1 MAHPMASRHG
11 RVPRRRRIPVSV
23 GPPCQRGSMTTTT
36 LVLACALGI
45 GLALLIGVLLGRHYS
60 GGGGVHG
67 WGTRHSTPPRVPE
80 LEAVESALDR
90 LARRLDEAEALR
102 RADQAGMR
110 AELAEQVRH
119 VEAATEVVRREAG
132 QLSSALGR
140 VDMRG
145 RWGEA
150 HLRRLVE
157 AAGMIDRVHFAE
169 QDTRSTDEGAQR
181 PDLVVEL
188 GAGRT
193 LVVDAKVPLGALL
206 EAEAASDEAQRAE
219 LFARHAHDVAQ
230 HAERLGS
237 KEYWRR
243 YDDTLEAVVLFLP
256 AESILGI
263 ALREEPALLE
273 RSFSRGVILATP
285 TTLLALLRTVS
296 HVWRREAIADNA
308 REIHA
313 LGRELYERLGVT
325 LDHVRRMGSS
335 LDSAVSHYN
344 RLVGSLDGRV
354 LVSARRLAE
363 HGISD
368 TALPDVPPITQ
379 RTREPASTSGSLAVP

>member
-1 MAHPMASRHG
+1 
-11 RVPRRRRIPVSV
+11 
-23 GPPCQRGSMTTTT
+23 MTATT

-45 GLALLIGVLLGRHYS
+45 GFALLIGVLLGRHYA
-60 GGGGVHG
+60 GGGGAHG

-140 VDMRG
+140 VDTRG

-157 AAGMIDRVHFAE
+157 AAGMVDRVHFSE
-169 QDTRSTDEGAQR
+169 QDIRATDEGTQR
-181 PDLVVEL
+181 PDLVIEL

-206 EAEAASDEAQRAE
+206 EAEAASDEALRAE
-219 LFARHAHDVAQ
+219 LFARHARDVAQ

-263 ALREEPALLE
+263 ALREDPGLLE

-335 LDSAVSHYN
+335 LDNAVSHYN

-354 LVSARRLAE
+354 VVSARRLAE

-368 TALPDVPPITQ
+368 TALPDIAPITQ
-379 RTREPASTSGSLAVP
+379 RTREPASASGPLAVP

>member
-1 MAHPMASRHG
+1 
-11 RVPRRRRIPVSV
+11 
-23 GPPCQRGSMTTTT
+23 MTTATLIFACAFIGVT
-36 LVLACALGI
+36 ALVLGI
-45 GLALLIGVLLGRHYS
+45 LLGRHYA
-60 GGGGVHG
+60 GGSAGRHG
-67 WGTRHSTPPRVPE
+67 MPGRAPE
-80 LEAVESALDR
+80 LEAVETALDR
-90 LARRLDEAEALR
+90 LARRVDEAEALR

-110 AELAEQVRH
+110 AELSEQVRH

-132 QLSSALGR
+132 QLASALGR

-169 QDTRSTDEGAQR
+169 QDIRSTDDGSQR
-181 PDLVVEL
+181 PDLVVDL

-206 EAEAASDEAQRAE
+206 EAEAATDETQRGA
-219 LFARHAHDVAQ
+219 LFARHARDVAQ
-230 HAERLGS
+230 HADRLGS

-263 ALREEPALLE
+263 ALREDPTLLE

-296 HVWRREAIADNA
+296 HVWRRQAIADNA

-313 LGRELYERLGVT
+313 LGRELHERLGVA

-335 LDSAVSHYN
+335 LDNAVSHYN
-344 RLVGSLDGRV
+344 KLVGSLEGRV
-354 LVSARRLAE
+354 LVSARRLAD
-363 HGISD
+363 HGIGD
-368 TALPDVPPITQ
+368 ADLPEMSPITQ
-379 RTREPASTSGSLAVP
+379 RTREPASAAAGVP

>member
-1 MAHPMASRHG
+1 MTAS
-11 RVPRRRRIPVSV
+11 
-23 GPPCQRGSMTTTT
+23 T
-36 LVLACALGI
+36 LLLACALAA
-45 GLALLIGVLLGRHYS
+45 GLALLVGILLARRVAS
-60 GGGGVHG
+60 ASSA
-67 WGTRHSTPPRVPE
+67 RPRAPE

-90 LARRLDEAEALR
+90 LARRLEDVEALR

-132 QLSSALGR
+132 QLASALGR

-157 AAGMIDRVHFAE
+157 AAGMVDRVHFVE
-169 QDTRSTDEGAQR
+169 QDVRATVDGSQR

-206 EAEAASDEAQRAE
+206 EAEAASDETLRAD
-219 LFARHAHDVAQ
+219 LFARHARDVAQ

-237 KEYWRR
+237 KDYWRR
-243 YDDTLEAVVLFLP
+243 YDDTLESVVLFLP

-263 ALREEPALLE
+263 ALREDPALLE

-296 HVWRREAIADNA
+296 HVWRREAIADSA

-313 LGRELYERLGVT
+313 LGRELQERLGVA

-335 LDSAVSHYN
+335 LDNAVGHYN

-368 TALPDVPPITQ
+368 SALPEIPPITQ
-379 RTREPASTSGSLAVP
+379 RTREPASASDSHAVP

>member
-1 MAHPMASRHG
+1 
-11 RVPRRRRIPVSV
+11 
-23 GPPCQRGSMTTTT
+23 
-36 LVLACALGI
+36 
-45 GLALLIGVLLGRHYS
+45 
-60 GGGGVHG
+60 
-67 WGTRHSTPPRVPE
+67 
-80 LEAVESALDR
+80 VESALDR
-90 LARRLDEAEALR
+90 LARRVDEAEALR

-110 AELAEQVRH
+110 AELSEQVRH

-132 QLSSALGR
+132 QLASALGR

-157 AAGMIDRVHFAE
+157 AAGMLDRVHFAE
-169 QDTRSTDEGAQR
+169 QDIRSTDDGSQR
-181 PDLVVEL
+181 PDLVVDL

-206 EAEAASDEAQRAE
+206 EAEAATDEQERAS
-219 LFARHAHDVAQ
+219 LFARHARDVAL
-230 HAERLGS
+230 HADRLGS
-237 KEYWRR
+237 KDYWRR

-263 ALREEPALLE
+263 ALREDPTLLE

-285 TTLLALLRTVS
+285 TTFLALLRTVS

-313 LGRELYERLGVT
+313 LGRELHERLGVA
-325 LDHVRRMGSS
+325 LDHVRRMGTS
-335 LDSAVSHYN
+335 LDNAVSHYN
-344 RLVGSLDGRV
+344 RLVGSLEGRV
-354 LVSARRLAE
+354 LVSARRLAD

-368 TALPDVPPITQ
+368 ADLPDIPPITQ
-379 RTREPASTSGSLAVP
+379 RTREPASAAGPVAVP

>member
-1 MAHPMASRHG
+1 
-11 RVPRRRRIPVSV
+11 
-23 GPPCQRGSMTTTT
+23 MTSATFILAVALLGAVA
-36 LVLACALGI
+36 LVI
-45 GLALLIGVLLGRHYS
+45 GLLVGRHYA
-60 GGGGVHG
+60 GGFGGRRG
-67 WGTRHSTPPRVPE
+67 LPAPAPE

-90 LARRLDEAEALR
+90 LARRLDEAESLR

-132 QLSSALGR
+132 QLASALGR

-157 AAGMIDRVHFAE
+157 AAGMLDRVHFAE
-169 QDTRSTDEGAQR
+169 QDSRSTDDGMQR
-181 PDLVVEL
+181 PDLVIDL

-206 EAEAASDEAQRAE
+206 EAEAAMDEAQRSI
-219 LFARHAHDVAQ
+219 LFARHARDVAQ
-230 HAERLGS
+230 HAEKLGS
-237 KEYWRR
+237 KDYWRR

-263 ALREEPALLE
+263 ALREDPTLLE

-296 HVWRREAIADNA
+296 HVWRRESIADNA

-313 LGRELYERLGVT
+313 LGRELHERLGVA
-325 LDHVRRMGSS
+325 LDHLRRMGSS
-335 LDSAVSHYN
+335 LDNTVSHYN
-344 RLVGSLDGRV
+344 RFVGSLEGRV
-354 LVSARRLAE
+354 LVSARRLGE
-363 HGISD
+363 HGITD
-368 TALPDVPPITQ
+368 APLPDIPPITQ
-379 RTREPASTSGSLAVP
+379 RTREPAPTGGGVPVP

>member
-1 MAHPMASRHG
+1 MTASTF
-11 RVPRRRRIPVSV
+11 II
-23 GPPCQRGSMTTTT
+23 
-36 LVLACALGI
+36 ACAAI
-45 GLALLIGVLLGRHYS
+45 GVVALALGMLLGRHYAAGS
-60 GGGGVHG
+60 AGRHG
-67 WGTRHSTPPRVPE
+67 APGRAPE
-80 LEAVESALDR
+80 LEAVETALDR
-90 LARRLDEAEALR
+90 LARRVDEAEALR

-110 AELAEQVRH
+110 AELSEQVRH

-132 QLSSALGR
+132 QLASALGR

-157 AAGMIDRVHFAE
+157 AAGMLDRVHFTE
-169 QDTRSTDEGAQR
+169 QDIRFTDDGSQR
-181 PDLVVEL
+181 PDLVVDL

-206 EAEAASDEAQRAE
+206 EAEAATDEAQRSI
-219 LFARHAHDVAQ
+219 LFARHARDVAQ

-237 KEYWRR
+237 KDYWRR

-263 ALREEPALLE
+263 ALREDPTLLE

-285 TTLLALLRTVS
+285 TTLLALLRTIS

-313 LGRELYERLGVT
+313 LGRELHERLGIA

-335 LDSAVSHYN
+335 LDNAVSHYN
-344 RLVGSLDGRV
+344 TLVGSLEGRV

-368 TALPDVPPITQ
+368 ADLPEVPPITQ
-379 RTREPASTSGSLAVP
+379 RTREPAAAGGPVAVP

>member
-1 MAHPMASRHG
+1 
-11 RVPRRRRIPVSV
+11 
-23 GPPCQRGSMTTTT
+23 MTTPT
-36 LVLACALGI
+36 LVLACTLVAAV
-45 GLALLIGVLLGRHYS
+45 ALLIGVLAGRHYA
-60 GGGGVHG
+60 GGGARRGFPE
-67 WGTRHSTPPRVPE
+67 RAPE
-80 LEAVESALDR
+80 LQAVESALDR
-90 LARRLDEAEALR
+90 LARRLDEAETLR

-119 VEAATEVVRREAG
+119 VEAATDNVRREAG
-132 QLSSALGR
+132 QLASALGR

-157 AAGMIDRVHFAE
+157 AAGMIDRVHFTE
-169 QDTRSTDEGAQR
+169 QDIRSTDDGTQR
-181 PDLVVEL
+181 PDLVIDL

-206 EAEAASDEAQRAE
+206 DAEATAEESQRSA
-219 LFARHAHDVAQ
+219 LYSRHARDVAQ

-263 ALREEPALLE
+263 ALREDPGLLE

-296 HVWRREAIADNA
+296 HIWRREAIADNA
-308 REIHA
+308 REIHT
-313 LGRELYERLGVT
+313 LGRELYERLGVA

-335 LDSAVSHYN
+335 LDNAVSHYN
-344 RLVGSLDGRV
+344 RMVGSLEGRV
-354 LVSARRLAE
+354 LVSARRLADL
-363 HGISD
+363 GISD
-368 TALPDVPPITQ
+368 SPLPEVPAITQ
-379 RTREPASTSGSLAVP
+379 RTREPASASGPAAVP

>member
-1 MAHPMASRHG
+1 
-11 RVPRRRRIPVSV
+11 
-23 GPPCQRGSMTTTT
+23 MTATT
-36 LVLACALGI
+36 LLLACALAA
-45 GLALLIGVLLGRHYS
+45 GLALLIGVLAGRHFVAR
-60 GGGGVHG
+60 GGTGG
-67 WGTRHSTPPRVPE
+67 WDTRRGLPAHAPE

-90 LARRLDEAEALR
+90 LARRLDEAESLR
-102 RADQAGMR
+102 RSDQAGMR

-132 QLSSALGR
+132 ALASALGR

-157 AAGMIDRVHFAE
+157 AAGMIDRVHFTE
-169 QDTRSTDEGAQR
+169 QDIRATDEGIQR
-181 PDLVVEL
+181 PDLVIDL

-206 EAEAASDEAQRAE
+206 DAEAASEEAQRSEAYS
-219 LFARHAHDVAQ
+219 RHARDVAQ

-256 AESILGI
+256 AESLLGI
-263 ALREEPALLE
+263 ALREDPALLE

-296 HVWRREAIADNA
+296 HIWRREAIADNA

-313 LGRELYERLGVT
+313 LGRELHERLGVAFE
-325 LDHVRRMGSS
+325 HVRRMGSS
-335 LDSAVSHYN
+335 LDNAVSHYN
-344 RLVGSLDGRV
+344 RMVGSFEGRV
-354 LVSARRLAE
+354 LVSARRLADL
-363 HGISD
+363 GISD
-368 TALPDVPPITQ
+368 SDLPEMPPITQ
-379 RTREPASTSGSLAVP
+379 RTRETASASGPLTIA

>member
-1 MAHPMASRHG
+1 
-11 RVPRRRRIPVSV
+11 
-23 GPPCQRGSMTTTT
+23 MTATT
-36 LVLACALGI
+36 LVLACVLGI
-45 GLALLIGVLLGRHYS
+45 GLALLIGVLLGRHYA
-60 GGGGVHG
+60 GGGGAHG

-90 LARRLDEAEALR
+90 LARRLDEAETLR

-140 VDMRG
+140 VDTRG

-157 AAGMIDRVHFAE
+157 AAGMVDRVHFAE
-169 QDTRSTDEGAQR
+169 QDIRATDDGTQR

-206 EAEAASDEAQRAE
+206 EAEAESDEALRAE
-219 LFARHAHDVAQ
+219 LFARHARDVAQ

-263 ALREEPALLE
+263 ALREDPALLE

-296 HVWRREAIADNA
+296 HVWRRETIADNA

-335 LDSAVSHYN
+335 LDNAVSHYN

-354 LVSARRLAE
+354 VVSARRLAE

-368 TALPDVPPITQ
+368 TALPDIAPITQ
-379 RTREPASTSGSLAVP
+379 RTREPASASGPLAVP

>member
-1 MAHPMASRHG
+1 
-11 RVPRRRRIPVSV
+11 
-23 GPPCQRGSMTTTT
+23 MTATT
-36 LVLACALGI
+36 LVLTCAVIGIAALGLGI
-45 GLALLIGVLLGRHYS
+45 VFGRHYS
-60 GGGGVHG
+60 PGSAGRHG
-67 WGTRHSTPPRVPE
+67 AQGRAPE
-80 LEAVESALDR
+80 LEAVETALDR
-90 LARRLDEAEALR
+90 LARRVDEAEALR

-110 AELAEQVRH
+110 AELSEQVRH

-132 QLSSALGR
+132 QLASALGR

-157 AAGMIDRVHFAE
+157 AAGMLDRVHFTE
-169 QDTRSTDEGAQR
+169 QDIRSTDDGSQR
-181 PDLVVEL
+181 PDLVVDL

-206 EAEAASDEAQRAE
+206 EAEAATDEAQRSM
-219 LFARHAHDVAQ
+219 LFARHARDVAQ

-263 ALREEPALLE
+263 ALREDPALLE
-273 RSFSRGVILATP
+273 RAFSRGVILATP
-285 TTLLALLRTVS
+285 ATLLALLRTIS

-313 LGRELYERLGVT
+313 LGRELHERLGIA

-335 LDSAVSHYN
+335 LDNAVSHYN
-344 RLVGSLDGRV
+344 RLVGSLEGRV

-368 TALPDVPPITQ
+368 ADLPEVPPITQ
-379 RTREPASTSGSLAVP
+379 RTREPAAAGGPMAVP

>member
-1 MAHPMASRHG
+1 
-11 RVPRRRRIPVSV
+11 
-23 GPPCQRGSMTTTT
+23 
-36 LVLACALGI
+36 
-45 GLALLIGVLLGRHYS
+45 
-60 GGGGVHG
+60 
-67 WGTRHSTPPRVPE
+67 
-80 LEAVESALDR
+80 
-90 LARRLDEAEALR
+90 
-102 RADQAGMR
+102 
-110 AELAEQVRH
+110 
-119 VEAATEVVRREAG
+119 
-132 QLSSALGR
+132 
-140 VDMRG
+140 MRG

-157 AAGMIDRVHFAE
+157 AAGMLDRVHFTE
-169 QDTRSTDEGAQR
+169 QDIRSTDDGSQR
-181 PDLVVEL
+181 PDLVVDL

-206 EAEAASDEAQRAE
+206 EAEAATDEAQRSM
-219 LFARHAHDVAQ
+219 LFARHARDVAQ

-237 KEYWRR
+237 KDYWRR

-263 ALREEPALLE
+263 ALREDPTLLE

-285 TTLLALLRTVS
+285 TTLLALLRTIS
-296 HVWRREAIADNA
+296 HVWRREAIAHNA

-313 LGRELYERLGVT
+313 LGRELHERLGIA

-335 LDSAVSHYN
+335 LDNAVSHYN
-344 RLVGSLDGRV
+344 KMVGSLEGRV

-368 TALPDVPPITQ
+368 ADLPEVPPITQ
-379 RTREPASTSGSLAVP
+379 RTREPAAAGGPVAVP

>member
-1 MAHPMASRHG
+1 
-11 RVPRRRRIPVSV
+11 
-23 GPPCQRGSMTTTT
+23 MTATT
-36 LVLACALGI
+36 LVLACVLGI
-45 GLALLIGVLLGRHYS
+45 GLALLIGVLLGRHYA
-60 GGGGVHG
+60 GGGGAHG

-140 VDMRG
+140 VDTRG

-157 AAGMIDRVHFAE
+157 AAGMVDRVHFSE
-169 QDTRSTDEGAQR
+169 QDIRATDEGTQR

-206 EAEAASDEAQRAE
+206 EAEAASDEALRAE
-219 LFARHAHDVAQ
+219 LFARHARDVAQ

-263 ALREEPALLE
+263 ALREDPALLE

-335 LDSAVSHYN
+335 LDNAVSHYN

-354 LVSARRLAE
+354 VVSARRLAE

-368 TALPDVPPITQ
+368 TALPDIAPITQ
-379 RTREPASTSGSLAVP
+379 RTREPASASGPLAVP

>member
-1 MAHPMASRHG
+1 
-11 RVPRRRRIPVSV
+11 
-23 GPPCQRGSMTTTT
+23 MTALTFT
-36 LVLACALGI
+36 LACTAFAGI
-45 GLALLIGVLLGRHYS
+45 ALLIGVLVGRHYAA
-60 GGGGVHG
+60 GVGARG
-67 WGTRHSTPPRVPE
+67 WHTRRGVPERAPE
-80 LEAVESALDR
+80 LEAVATALDR
-90 LARRLDEAEALR
+90 LARRLDEAETLR
-102 RADQAGMR
+102 RTDQAGMR

-132 QLSSALGR
+132 QLATALGR
-140 VDMRG
+140 VDVRG

-157 AAGMIDRVHFAE
+157 AAGMLDRVHFAE
-169 QDTRSTDEGAQR
+169 QDTRSTDSGSQR

-193 LVVDAKVPLGALL
+193 LVIDAKVPLTALL
-206 EAEAASDEAQRAE
+206 EAEIATDESRRTQ
-219 LFARHAHDVAQ
+219 LFERHARDVAQ

-263 ALREEPALLE
+263 ALREDPALLE
-273 RSFSRGVILATP
+273 RSFARGVILATP
-285 TTLLALLRTVS
+285 TTLLALLRTIS

-308 REIHA
+308 REIHV
-313 LGRELYERLGVT
+313 LGLEVHERLGVA

-335 LDSAVSHYN
+335 LDNAVSHYN

-354 LVSARRLAE
+354 MVSARRLAE
-363 HGISD
+363 HGISEA
-368 TALPDVPPITQ
+368 ALPEITPITQ
-379 RTREPASTSGSLAVP
+379 RTREPASAVEATGVGDPAVAPQPVP

>member
-1 MAHPMASRHG
+1 
-11 RVPRRRRIPVSV
+11 
-23 GPPCQRGSMTTTT
+23 MTATTFI
-36 LVLACALGI
+36 LACAALA
-45 GLALLIGVLLGRHYS
+45 GLALLIGVLVGRHYA
-60 GGGGVHG
+60 GGGGGRG
-67 WGTRHSTPPRVPE
+67 WGGRHDTPPRAPE

-140 VDMRG
+140 VDTRG

-169 QDTRSTDEGAQR
+169 QDIRTTDDGTQR
-181 PDLVVEL
+181 PDLIVEL

-193 LVVDAKVPLGALL
+193 LIVDAKVPLGALL
-206 EAEAASDEAQRAE
+206 EAEAASDESLRAE
-219 LFARHAHDVAQ
+219 LFARHARDVAQ

-263 ALREEPALLE
+263 ALREDPALLE

-325 LDHVRRMGSS
+325 LDHVKRMGSS
-335 LDSAVSHYN
+335 LDNAVSHYN

-368 TALPDVPPITQ
+368 TPLPDVPPITQ
-379 RTREPASTSGSLAVP
+379 RSREPASTSAPLAVP

>member
-1 MAHPMASRHG
+1 
-11 RVPRRRRIPVSV
+11 
-23 GPPCQRGSMTTTT
+23 MTATTF
-36 LVLACALGI
+36 LLACALAA
-45 GLALLIGVLLGRHYS
+45 GLALLVGVLVGRHYA
-60 GGGGVHG
+60 GGGDVRG
-67 WGTRHSTPPRVPE
+67 WGARRDMPARAPE

-119 VEAATEVVRREAG
+119 VEAATQVVRREAG
-132 QLSSALGR
+132 QLASALGR
-140 VDMRG
+140 ADMRG

-169 QDTRSTDEGAQR
+169 QDSRSTDDGSQR
-181 PDLVVEL
+181 PDLVVDL

-193 LVVDAKVPLGALL
+193 LVIDAKVPLGALL
-206 EAEAASDEAQRAE
+206 EAEAASEESLRSE
-219 LFARHAHDVAQ
+219 LYSRHARDVAK

-256 AESILGI
+256 AESLLGI
-263 ALREEPALLE
+263 ALREDPALLE
-273 RSFSRGVILATP
+273 RSFARGVILATP
-285 TTLLALLRTVS
+285 TTLLALLRTIS

-335 LDSAVSHYN
+335 LDNAVSHYN

-368 TALPDVPPITQ
+368 TPLPDAAPITQ
-379 RTREPASTSGSLAVP
+379 RTREPASSTGPVAVP

>member
-1 MAHPMASRHG
+1 MTDTMLIVVCVVLGALALALGVFLG
-11 RVPRRRRIPVSV
+11 RRSNAATPVPRP
-23 GPPCQRGSMTTTT
+23 T
-36 LVLACALGI
+36 
-45 GLALLIGVLLGRHYS
+45 
-60 GGGGVHG
+60 
-67 WGTRHSTPPRVPE
+67 PE
-80 LEAVESALDR
+80 LDAVESALDR
-90 LARRLDEAEALR
+90 LARRVDEAETLR

-119 VEAATEVVRREAG
+119 VQSATEIVRREAG
-132 QLSSALGR
+132 QLASALGR

-157 AAGMIDRVHFAE
+157 AAGMVDRVHFTE
-169 QDTRSTDEGAQR
+169 QDIRSTDDGSQR
-181 PDLVVEL
+181 PDLVIEL

-206 EAEAASDEAQRAE
+206 EAEAASEESHRSE
-219 LFARHAHDVAQ
+219 LFARHARDVAQ

-263 ALREEPALLE
+263 ALREDPALLE
-273 RSFSRGVILATP
+273 RSFGRGVILATP
-285 TTLLALLRTVS
+285 TTLLALLRTIC

-313 LGRELYERLGVT
+313 LGRELHERLGIA
-325 LDHVRRMGSS
+325 LDHVRRMGAS

-344 RLVGSLDGRV
+344 RMVGSLEGRV
-354 LVSARRLAE
+354 LVSARRLADL
-363 HGISD
+363 GVSD
-368 TALPDVPPITQ
+368 ADLPDIPSITQ
-379 RTREPASTSGSLAVP
+379 RTREPAATSGPVAVP